1 MAHELTQAQLAAFR
15 DEFDNDQHV
24 KPIQHATMRNGV
36 LEASYN
42 PEIAAKL
49 NHTFSVEVPTGKVS
63 NQKQSGR
70 CWLFSLLNTLRHQF
84 AVDYQVKDFELSQAY
99 LYFWDKIERAN
110 IYYDNILRTADRPT
124 DDREVAFYLSMPGDD
139 GGQWAMAA
147 SLVAKYGVVPKEAMP
162 ETFNTDATAG
172 FAEALNLKLRRDA
185 LVLRELKNNEA
196 TAGEIT
202 AQRQKM
208 LQEVYRMTAI
218 AVGEPPVQFDL
229 EYRDDNQKY
238 HLDQDLTPVAFFEK
252 YFKMKLNDYVV
263 LTNAP
268 DKAYN
273 QAYRLASEE
282 NVVGGLPIVFT
293 NMPIASLRRA
303 AIAQLKAGETV
314 WFGNDVGKQMNRKE
328 GLLDPQLYQKDA
340 LFGVDLSLNKADR
353 FRLGEA
359 EVTHAMTLTGVDLIN
374 DTPSKWK
381 VENSWGVKNG
391 LDGYFV
397 MSDDWFEDYTYEV
410 VVQRQYLT
418 DEEIAAADSEP
429 VLLPAWDSLM

>member
-15 DEFDNDQHV
+15 DEFAHDQHV
-24 KPIQHATMRNGV
+24 KPIQHAAMRNGV

-42 PEIAAKL
+42 PEAAAKL

-84 AVDYQVKDFELSQAY
+84 AIDNKVKDFELSQSY

-110 IYYDNILRTADRPT
+110 IYYDNIIRTADRPT

-147 SLVAKYGVVPKEAMP
+147 SLVAKYGVVPKEVMP
-162 ETFNTDATAG
+162 ETFNTEATAG

-185 LVLRELKNNEA
+185 LTLRELKNNGA
-196 TAGEIT
+196 TTGEIT
-202 AQRQKM
+202 ARRQKL

-229 EYRDDNQKY
+229 EYRDDDKNY
-238 HLDQDLTPVAFFEK
+238 HLDQDLTPTTFFEK
-252 YFKMKLNDYVV
+252 YFKMNLNDYVV

-282 NVVGGLPIVFT
+282 NVVGGLPIIFT
-293 NMPIASLRRA
+293 NMPMASLRRA

-314 WFGNDVGKQMNRKE
+314 WFGNDVGKQVNRKE
-328 GLLDPQLYQKDA
+328 GLLDSQLYQKDA

-359 EVTHAMTLTGVDLIN
+359 EVTHAMTLTGVDLI
-374 DTPSKWK
+374 DDQPTKWK

-391 LDGYFV
+391 ADGYFV
-397 MSDDWFEDYTYEV
+397 MSDDWFEDYSYEV
-410 VVQRQYLT
+410 VVQRKYLT